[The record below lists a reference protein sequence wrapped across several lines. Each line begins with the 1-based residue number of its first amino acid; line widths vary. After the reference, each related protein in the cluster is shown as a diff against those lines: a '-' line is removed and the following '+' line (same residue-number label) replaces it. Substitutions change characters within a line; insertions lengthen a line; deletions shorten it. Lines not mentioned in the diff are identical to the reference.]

1 MIRRLFEQGSVYAI
15 AAVVA
20 KVGGLALLVVY
31 VNEAILPKADF
42 GNLGVLDATKSLG
55 LLVAGVGL
63 PIGMLR
69 FASSSGLSDRERAA
83 VPATALLIAS
93 LMALGVGTLGWVLA
107 PTFATWLPG
116 VGPGPF
122 RWLAVFIAF
131 RTIADISM
139 TELRHR
145 EKTGTFVL
153 ASTLEV
159 SLLVAG
165 VLFFL
170 VVRGEG
176 LEGVLKGYAVS
187 AVGLAI
193 VLTPILLSH
202 IDRRVLGSLV
212 GPMLAFSAPL
222 IASGLAGR
230 FLNLGD
236 RYLIVAFLGPEL
248 NAEYELAARFG
259 GLVNTLVVQSFG
271 MAFTVLGLKALSAH
285 AEPSFHRRSFRH
297 FAALAGFVT
306 LALGLAFS
314 DLVALL
320 PTQDPAYARAD
331 GLVVLTAG
339 GFSLYGLYYITVNVL
354 YAAGRTRAVA
364 ATVGLAALVNLALNL
379 LLIPSLG
386 LAGAA
391 LATLL
396 AYGVL
401 AYATGYAAEQS
412 LRVGYS
418 WRSVLWVGAVVAG
431 LWIAGQPADDWT
443 LGARVAL
450 RAGLLVVYPAA
461 LYGLGVYTREDWRR
475 GRQLVAERRGSTAGA
490 RRRRDGSER

>member
-1 MIRRLFEQGSVYAI
+1 MFRRLFQQGSVYAI
-15 AAVVA
+15 AAIVA

-31 VNEAILPKADF
+31 VNEDILAKADF
-42 GNLGVLDATKSLG
+42 GHLGVLDATKALG
-55 LLVAGVGL
+55 LLVTGAGL

-69 FASSSGLSDRERAA
+69 FASSTGLSARERAA
-83 VPATALLIAS
+83 VPVTALAIAS
-93 LMALGVGTLGWVLA
+93 SVALGAGTLGWVLA
-107 PTFATWLPG
+107 PAFAAWLPG

-176 LEGVLKGYAVS
+176 LEGVLKGFAVS
-187 AVGLAI
+187 AVGLAA

-202 IDRRVLGSLV
+202 VDRRALGSLV
-212 GPMLAFSAPL
+212 GPMLLFSLPL
-222 IASGLAGR
+222 VASGLAGR

-236 RYLIVAFLGPEL
+236 RYLIVAFLGAEL
-248 NAEYELAARFG
+248 TAEYELAARFG

-271 MAFTVLGLKALSAH
+271 MAFTVLGLKALSAN

-331 GLVVLTAG
+331 GLVVLIAG

-364 ATVGLAALVNLALNL
+364 ATVGLAALVNLGLNL
-379 LLIPSLG
+379 ALIPVLG

-391 LATLL
+391 LATLI

-418 WRSVLWVGAVVAG
+418 WRSVLLIGAVVAA
-431 LWIAGQPADDWT
+431 LWGAGQPADGWA
-443 LGARVAL
+443 LGARLAL
-450 RAGLLVVYPAA
+450 RAGLVLVYPVA
-461 LYGLGVYTREDWRR
+461 LYALGVYTRQDWEQ
-475 GRQLVAERRGSTAGA
+475 GRQLVARWRGRGEHGGSTPAP
-490 RRRRDGSER
+490 